1 MVDVVIFYKI
11 TKPYNLKI
19 IRKMYIYNVTINID
33 DTVHKEWLSW
43 ISSKITQVLDTGK
56 FTSAKL
62 TEVLVEEE
70 MGGKTYSVQY
80 TTPNKETLDAYY
92 KENAANLQAE
102 GLQKFGAK
110 MLTFR
115 TELRV
120 VQEFFP
126 ISHSN

>member
-1 MVDVVIFYKI
+1 
-11 TKPYNLKI
+11 
-19 IRKMYIYNVTINID
+19 MYIYNVTINID

>member
-1 MVDVVIFYKI
+1 
-11 TKPYNLKI
+11 
-19 IRKMYIYNVTINID
+19 MYIYNVTVNID
-33 DTVHKEWLSW
+33 DAVHEEWLNW
-43 ISSKITQVLDTGK
+43 INSKINQVLDTGK

-62 TEVLVEEE
+62 TEVLVTEE

-80 TTPNKETLDAYY
+80 TTQSKEILDAYY
-92 KENAANLQAE
+92 KENASLMQAE
-102 GLQKFGAK
+102 GIQKFGAN

-126 ISHSN
+126 KSTSN